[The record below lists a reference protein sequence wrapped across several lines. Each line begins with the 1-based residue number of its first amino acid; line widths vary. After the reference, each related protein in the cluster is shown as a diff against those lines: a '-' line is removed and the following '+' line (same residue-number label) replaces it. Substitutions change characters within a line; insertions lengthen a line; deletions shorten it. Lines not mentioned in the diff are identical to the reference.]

1 MSVLSTF
8 SRIQIAGLTGG
19 VWSRGVDI
27 NALSAIPSGTTHAI
41 VQFESNSTG
50 STWGVGNFEEVS
62 TFTSGTVNRGDQ
74 VKFIPLGVS
83 QDLDFYLGS
92 TANGKWFLLGYTDHI
107 NAITPVDKYAS
118 VTGTGTYTIDCS
130 GDLPSGAINGW
141 ALIDISKLAKI
152 GAVGATSAQYKS
164 MASNKD
170 RIHVIA
176 PLNASRQFEISGSA
190 AMTAGQLRIL
200 GWMDAAAYQGSSDPS
215 TNRYAHGGAAG
226 WEELGYTSA
235 TAFDH
240 WRISNASTTSASP
253 SAQIAETRPSGD
265 TSFSRTDIN
274 GEIGHRFVVP
284 NGSGKIEAYS
294 AVAGVYYTWYGGFVA
309 DTAAPLIISVDT
321 FVAGA
326 TATVVFDKSVSSITR
341 IRVGNVIPDETT
353 IAYHYID
360 ITSFSGSGTT
370 WTFTVPNL
378 VDSTDGIR
386 LGGVILTPTTNGGN
400 GADFTGLTYSKTD
413 YASVNIEDVLEGNV
427 CEGDT
432 PELISNDQIAYDST
446 TAGSVDVHGI
456 YSDPNDPPFIG
467 TQTMWHYAADFKWYS
482 FEITTESGGGATG
495 GLTSVGLTSVGLTNA
510 GLTITGL

>member
-8 SRIQIAGLTGG
+8 SRIQITGLTSG
-19 VWSRGVDI
+19 VWLRGVDI

-62 TFTSGTVNRGDQ
+62 TFVSGTVNRGDQ
-74 VKFIPLGVS
+74 VKLIPLGAS
-83 QDLDFYLGS
+83 QDLDFYLGG
-92 TANGKWFLLGYTDHI
+92 TTNGKWFLCGYTDHI
-107 NAITPVDKYAS
+107 TAITPVDKYAS

-130 GDLPSGAINGW
+130 ADLPSDAINGW

-164 MASNKD
+164 MAGNKD

-200 GWMDAAAYQGSSDPS
+200 GWMPAAAYQGSSDPS
-215 TNRYAHGGAAG
+215 TNRYAHSGTAG
-226 WEELGYTSA
+226 WEELGYTST

-274 GEIGHRFVVP
+274 SEIGHRFVVP

-294 AVAGVYYTWYGGFVA
+294 TVAGVYYTWYGGFVA
-309 DTAAPLIISVDT
+309 DTAAPAILDIDT
-321 FVAGA
+321 FVEGA
-326 TATVVFDKSVSSITR
+326 TATITLDASVASFTSLAIKGTDDHIITVSSF
-341 IRVGNVIPDETT
+341 G
-353 IAYHYID
+353 
-360 ITSFSGSGTT
+360 GSGDT
-370 WTFTVPNL
+370 WTFTVPPIADE
-378 VDSTDGIR
+378 VEGIR
-386 LGGVILTPTTNGGN
+386 IGTALITPTTSGGV
-400 GADFTGLTYSKTD
+400 GEEYPDTYSKAD
-413 YASVNIEDVLEGNV
+413 YTSVTLEDVLTGNLGEAV
-427 CEGDT
+427 SADPVFKTDT
-432 PELISNDQIAYDST
+432 QVAYDST
-446 TAGSVDVHGI
+446 KGAIDVHGV
-456 YSDPNDPPFIG
+456 YTGSYTG
-467 TQTMWHYAADFKWYS
+467 TQNIYYYDPDDFTWRL
-482 FEITTESGGGATG
+482 ITLTTEDGVPTIGG
-495 GLTSVGLTSVGLTNA
+495 GLTSSGLTVSGLTSA
-510 GLTITGL
+510 GLTSSGL